1 MPPSGCRAGSL
12 LVAAAHAAIDADQ
25 SQTNPRQRQ
34 RERNEDVGEEGEEAE
49 IADGRF
55 EERSTWLGDVR

>member
-1 MPPSGCRAGSL
+1 L